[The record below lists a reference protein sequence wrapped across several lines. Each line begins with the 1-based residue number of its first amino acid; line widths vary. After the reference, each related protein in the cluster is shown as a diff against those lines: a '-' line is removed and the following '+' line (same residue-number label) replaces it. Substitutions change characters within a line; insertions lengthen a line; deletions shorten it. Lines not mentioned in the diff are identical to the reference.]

1 MTMNKSGCKRC
12 FISRKSNVFGQQ
24 NASDLLNDLKTHI
37 STLENSLTVTAPEL
51 SAANQS
57 VMENATKHAA
67 NLTAEARQ
75 RQR

>member
-1 MTMNKSGCKRC
+1 M
-12 FISRKSNVFGQQ
+12 FFGVQ
-24 NASDLLNDLKTHI
+24 NASDLLGGLKADT
-37 STLENSLTVTAPEL
+37 STLESSVTAVGPEL

-67 NLTAEARQ
+67 YLTDLAKQ